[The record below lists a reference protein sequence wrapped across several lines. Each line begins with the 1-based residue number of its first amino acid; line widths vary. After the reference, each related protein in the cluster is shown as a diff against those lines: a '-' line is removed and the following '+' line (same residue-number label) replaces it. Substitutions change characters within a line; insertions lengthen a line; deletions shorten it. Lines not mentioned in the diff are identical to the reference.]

1 MEGDLNAKNIH
12 LCFPST
18 SAKINTYTPQFLQ
31 QPPSYIHSQSFFLS
45 FFPSKMNFKS
55 VCVALRRRC
64 VCIINNT
71 ARERDGKTQFRKVTF
86 GWSKQ
91 ASTKKAPSTTL
102 PSNFTGWDAFTAC
115 TLFFLTKVCGVR
127 MREIKKSGW
136 TTSKFSFLCFHA
148 QNPMEKNKIKEG
160 RACDVVWG

>member
-12 LCFPST
+12 LCFPSN

-91 ASTKKAPSTTL
+91 AQKKLLQPPSPRISLCGMLSQHVRFFSNKSMRCEDEGYKEKRMNNIKVFFSLLSCTKSY
-102 PSNFTGWDAFTAC
+102 G
-115 TLFFLTKVCGVR
+115 
-127 MREIKKSGW
+127 KK
-136 TTSKFSFLCFHA
+136 
-148 QNPMEKNKIKEG
+148 
-160 RACDVVWG
+160 